1 MTMFKMITVG
11 LLALCSPPTSGGI
24 VNVSFENPRT
34 FTDASDRGVRGS
46 EASASVMRGI
56 RTSFEEEGRKYLDDR
71 EVIDIEVHDI
81 DLAGRIEPLI
91 TSDGR
96 DLRILREGSWPRIY
110 FRYTLRRGDEVV
122 RSADVRIVD
131 VNYLSVARLPRS
143 TEALSHDKRMIAD
156 WFRAEFGE
164 MRTGAVER

>member
-1 MTMFKMITVG
+1 M
-11 LLALCSPPTSGGI
+11 
-24 VNVSFENPRT
+24 
-34 FTDASDRGVRGS
+34 
-46 EASASVMRGI
+46 
-56 RTSFEEEGRKYLDDR
+56 
-71 EVIDIEVHDI
+71 HDI

-96 DLRILREGSWPRIY
+96 DLRILREGSWPRID